1 MKESVPFD
9 MMGESSTSFTN
20 AGAFSYADM
29 VKVGDAEKD
38 SQEQAKVSYEVNS
51 PSKKE
56 KSENPAI
63 AKEVERL
70 RQKFSTDSK
79 DLDEMKEQLVVEW
92 FLISVFVFR
101 NKQ

>member
-1 MKESVPFD
+1 MKENVPFD

-29 VKVGDAEKD
+29 VKVGDA
-38 SQEQAKVSYEVNS
+38 QEQAKVGIKANS
-51 PSKKE
+51 PSKKG
-56 KSENPAI
+56 KTENPAI

-79 DLDEMKEQLVVEW
+79 DLDEMKEQLVVE
-92 FLISVFVFR
+92 
-101 NKQ
+101 